1 MADSW
6 ARELFALP
14 ATTTLTVRAIDSGFV
29 TTVDPPADAVAVA
42 ERYARVERPVTVG
55 VAVAIGVLGGAAVIA
70 LPLLWGLAV
79 ALGLLALA
87 RVPVF
92 QSGGRTRL
100 RTDADPAT
108 VREAFVGPTPPPLA
122 LQWGVAD
129 EVRVDGEDTVYD
141 VSYLFGLR
149 SVEMRVDAEAVDDRV
164 ELTVTTDGQAW
175 GTYTARIEP
184 TVDGTEITV
193 EIDSDRKFGLRRLP
207 QHLVARR
214 DRDAATEVQ
223 GYEVVER
230 SFSLSR

>member
-1 MADSW
+1 MN
-6 ARELFALP
+6 RIE
-14 ATTTLTVRAIDSGFV
+14 
-29 TTVDPPADAVAVA
+29 PPAEAVAVA
-42 ERYARVERPVTVG
+42 KRYARVERPVTVG
-55 VAVAIGVLGGAAVIA
+55 VAVTIGVAGGAAVIA

-100 RTDADPAT
+100 RTDQDPER
-108 VREAFVGPTPPPLA
+108 VREAFLGPTPPPLA

-129 EVRVDGEDTVYD
+129 EVRAGDDGAVYD

-149 SVEMRVDAEAVDDRV
+149 SVEMHVATDAAGDHVT
-164 ELTVTTDGQAW
+164 LTVTTDGQPW
-175 GTYTARIEP
+175 GTYTAEIESAD
-184 TVDGTEITV
+184 DGTEVTV
-193 EIDSDRKFGLRRLP
+193 EVDSDRKFGLRRLP

-214 DRDAATEVQ
+214 YRDATLDAQ

-230 SFSLSR
+230 SFSLTR

>member
-1 MADSW
+1 M
-6 ARELFALP
+6 
-14 ATTTLTVRAIDSGFV
+14 
-29 TTVDPPADAVAVA
+29 TTVDPPAAAVAVA
-42 ERYARVERPVTVG
+42 ERYARAERPVTVG
-55 VAVAIGVLGGAAVIA
+55 VAIVIGVLGGAAVIA

-100 RTDADPAT
+100 RSEADPAT
-108 VREAFVGPTPPPLA
+108 VRQAFVGPTPPPLA

-129 EVRVDGEDTVYD
+129 EVRVDGEDAVYD

-149 SVEMRVDAEAVDDRV
+149 SVEMRVDAKPVDDRV
-164 ELTVTTDGQAW
+164 ELTVTTDGQPW

-184 TVDGTEITV
+184 GEECTEISV
-193 EIDSDRKFGLRRLP
+193 EVDSDRKFGLRRLP

-214 DRDAATEVQ
+214 YRDAAIEAQ
-223 GYEVVER
+223 GYELVER
-230 SFSLSR
+230 SFSLSW

>member
-1 MADSW
+1 M
-6 ARELFALP
+6 
-14 ATTTLTVRAIDSGFV
+14 
-29 TTVDPPADAVAVA
+29 TTVDPPGNAVAVA

-55 VAVAIGVLGGAAVIA
+55 VAVAIGVLGGGAVIA

-79 ALGLLALA
+79 ALGLLAVA

-100 RTDADPAT
+100 RTGADPAT
-108 VREAFVGPTPPPLA
+108 VRETFVGPTPPPLA

-129 EVRVDGEDTVYD
+129 EVRVDGEDAVYD

-164 ELTVTTDGQAW
+164 ELTVTTDGQNW
-175 GTYTARIEP
+175 GTYTAQIEP
-184 TVDGTEITV
+184 TTDGTEITV
-193 EIDSDRKFGLRRLP
+193 AVDSDRKFGLRRLP

-214 DRDAATEVQ
+214 YRDAAIEAQ